1 MVAYFASRSVQ
12 RSEGTIYSRDARLLD
27 GVERA
32 ECQVFNYTERTPN
45 RLLSDIIAEGSN
57 WIQAGAM
64 KLAAIGWPQQLSLG
78 GASPLVS

>member
-1 MVAYFASRSVQ
+1 MVWKERN
-12 RSEGTIYSRDARLLD
+12 AR
-27 GVERA
+27 
-32 ECQVFNYTERTPN
+32 VFNYTERTPN

-64 KLAAIGWPQQLSLG
+64 KLAAIGWPQRLPLG